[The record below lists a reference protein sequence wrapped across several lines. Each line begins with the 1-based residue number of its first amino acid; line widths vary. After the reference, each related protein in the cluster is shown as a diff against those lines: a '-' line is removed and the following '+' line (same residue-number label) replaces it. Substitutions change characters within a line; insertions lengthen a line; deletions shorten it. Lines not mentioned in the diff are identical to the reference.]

1 MKKICL
7 FICVLSFIGC
17 GSNEIDEGTPPI
29 VITPEPIVQVP
40 QGCPSGRVV
49 NASPTGDFSTLV
61 WADEFNEDGAPC
73 DNNWFHEIIPPD
85 NGGWYNN
92 EQQFYT
98 DSRSNSVVEDGA
110 LKITAIKEPF
120 EGKEYTSARM
130 TTQGLFEFRYGKVE
144 IRAKLPEGQGTWP
157 ALWFLG
163 VNIDS
168 VSWPQCGEMDLMEH
182 GNGEPGLISSAVHQA
197 NENGDAYY
205 ISGEQIIEN
214 VSTEFHLYTMEW
226 TSTVVRFFVDGNQ
239 HHEVLISGDSPFKR
253 FFFILVNVAMGGNFT
268 GNIIDPDFVSSSMYI
283 DYIRVYQ

>member
-1 MKKICL
+1 MKKIYYI
-7 FICVLSFIGC
+7 ICVLFFVGC
-17 GSNEIDEGTPPI
+17 GSNEIEEGTPPI

-40 QGCPSGRVV
+40 QGCPSGRV
-49 NASPTGDFSTLV
+49 ADARPTGDFSTLV

-73 DNNWFHEIIPPD
+73 DNNWFHEIIPPS

-98 DSRSNSVVEDGA
+98 DSRSNSIVEDGA

-130 TTQGLFEFRYGKVE
+130 TTQGLFEFRYGKIE
-144 IRAKLPEGQGTWP
+144 ISAKLPVGQGTWP

-163 VNIDS
+163 ANIDS

-182 GNGEPGLISSAVHQA
+182 GNGEPGLVSSAVHQA

-226 TSTVVRFFVDGNQ
+226 TSTAVRFYVDGKQ